1 MDRIYHL
8 LNDVYGVKYFNGFIL
23 FTKKLNPFFAK
34 YVKYNRFYKYMNE
47 RCLIL
52 AQLRTEYKKTT
63 KKKSSWKKVI
73 LYTFL
78 AFFILGGG
86 AVAYFASSIASVFSQ
101 NQIILDRGDRS
112 DLRDAAVNPSSDP
125 VSVLFLGLDT
135 RDGDL
140 RGRTDAMVLAT
151 FNPEEGTI
159 KMLNIP
165 RDSRVDVI
173 GANRVD
179 KINHA
184 HAFGGV
190 DMTLDTVENLLGIPV
205 DYFVSLNFDAFM
217 EIIDELGGITV
228 NSPMTFTEKDN
239 ATYGTI
245 TIHEGEQRLNGE
257 EALAYV
263 RMRKSDPRGDLGRGE
278 RQKEVIEAI
287 IKEAA
292 SFSSITNFNS
302 LMDSVERNLNT
313 NITFGN
319 IVSMHSYASGLSDI
333 ESLSFEGDDYREGGI
348 YYYKI
353 RDESLQEIQEILQV
367 HLGLKEPEVMEVD
380 QDIEGEEADEVVQ

>member
-1 MDRIYHL
+1 M
-8 LNDVYGVKYFNGFIL
+8 
-23 FTKKLNPFFAK
+23 
-34 YVKYNRFYKYMNE
+34 
-47 RCLIL
+47 